1 MRVLVVGAT
10 GAVGSRILSQLLA
23 LSPALSSPLAIR
35 VSTRDP
41 SKASFPAGV
50 EVVQADMG
58 DASSYPRLFD
68 GGVDRCF
75 IYTQG
80 ADAVAAVAQAAKAA
94 SVQRLVLLSSF
105 TVQHLADTMIGQR
118 HKAAEEAVLG
128 AGVPYTFLR
137 AGWFSRNSASQWMT
151 EARQSG
157 TISLPFLDVACAPV
171 AEDDIAAVAVVAL
184 TTDKLLNA
192 APVITG
198 PQTLRLREVVEHI
211 SQLRQR
217 NGAAAVEARQVSIEE
232 WKAANARM
240 PPPFHHSLIT
250 MWQQWQKLPE
260 QQQPSEQH
268 TGKPSVSFEQFVE
281 REKEL
286 YVH

>member
-1 MRVLVVGAT
+1 MHVLIVGAT

-23 LSPALSSPLAIR
+23 RSLDSSSPLSIR

-58 DASSYPRLFD
+58 DASSYPRLFE

-75 IYTQG
+75 IYTQE
-80 ADAVAAVAQAAKAA
+80 AEQVAAVAQAAKAA

-105 TVQHLADTMIGQR
+105 TVQHLADSFIGQR
-118 HKAAEEAVLG
+118 HKAAEEAVLA

-137 AGWFSRNSASQWMT
+137 AGYFSRNTTMWMH
-151 EARQSG
+151 EAAQAG
-157 TISLPFLDVACAPV
+157 TVSLPHLHVAFAPV
-171 AEDDIAAVAVVAL
+171 SEDDLAAVAVVAL
-184 TTDKLLNA
+184 TTDTLLNA

-198 PQTLRLREVVEHI
+198 PQTLSQGDMVQTI
-211 SQLRQR
+211 SKLRQR
-217 NGAAAVEARQVSIEE
+217 NGAAAVAAKEVSVEQ
-232 WKAANARM
+232 WAAVQQM
-240 PPPFHHSLIT
+240 PPPIT
-250 MWQQWQKLPE
+250 RSFVAMWQQWVKLPE
-260 QQQPSEQH
+260 EQQASEQH